1 VRAALVGAL
10 ALVGC
15 TNGDATAVDEPAAPD
30 VIDDASSEEEAP
42 HVDEQNL
49 EAPTDAELVAAEY
62 QEFLKALSVAL
73 ETGDPD
79 LEQLTSQA
87 SGDGLVSAQAL
98 VVSLTDQ
105 GRIARGELVPSFE
118 SVDVEGDAATIEDCY
133 RLDLIEYDA
142 ETDEQLADRGG
153 ARFAAS
159 AELERHADGSWVV
172 TDFAEGDVCAPAEIA
187 ETVADDYLAFWDA
200 VWDAADP
207 PDPDHPGLA
216 ATAAGDHLSGLQA
229 QLTRLREAGNVRR
242 GRGTEHP
249 VVAFITA
256 ADTQALVSDCV
267 EENPETGVYDATTGE
282 LVEGLTTNERAEM
295 RALEVE
301 NAQLRMERDLL
312 KRTVAFWVKEST

>member
-15 TNGDATAVDEPAAPD
+15 TSGDATAVDEPAEPD
-30 VIDDASSEEEAP
+30 VIDDAAPEEELPQA
-42 HVDEQNL
+42 DEQSP

-62 QEFLKALSVAL
+62 QDFLQALSVAL
-73 ETGDPD
+73 EAGDPD

-87 SGDGLVSAQAL
+87 TGDGLVSAQAL

-159 AELERHADGSWVV
+159 VELEREPDWVV

-187 ETVADDYLAFWDA
+187 ETVTDDYLAFWDA

-229 QLTRLREAGNVRR
+229 QLTQLQEDGHVRR

-249 VVAFITA
+249 VVVFVTA

-282 LVEGLTTNERAEM
+282 LVEGGTDPGQRTL
-295 RALEVE
+295 LESRLELIDGTWRVTSVRVE
-301 NAQLRMERDLL
+301 EENSSCEPA
-312 KRTVAFWVKEST
+312 AS

>member
-1 VRAALVGAL
+1 
-10 ALVGC
+10 
-15 TNGDATAVDEPAAPD
+15 
-30 VIDDASSEEEAP
+30 
-42 HVDEQNL
+42 
-49 EAPTDAELVAAEY
+49 
-62 QEFLKALSVAL
+62 
-73 ETGDPD
+73 
-79 LEQLTSQA
+79 
-87 SGDGLVSAQAL
+87 
-98 VVSLTDQ
+98 
-105 GRIARGELVPSFE
+105 
-118 SVDVEGDAATIEDCY
+118 
-133 RLDLIEYDA
+133 
-142 ETDEQLADRGG
+142 
-153 ARFAAS
+153 
-159 AELERHADGSWVV
+159 
-172 TDFAEGDVCAPAEIA
+172 
-187 ETVADDYLAFWDA
+187 